1 MGKHENIYRNILP
14 VSQSLIFSIR
24 KTYHGS
30 SSDQF
35 SDSDQSFGDQRKT
48 LLGRDEGDGASADK
62 SPLSSA
68 RAPSSLTQHPA
79 ARGMS
84 SSLSKSHSSDQI
96 SGIWQ
101 RGTLFYKN
109 VIVRNIWAVLN
120 KVHLFLYFWKV
131 FLGGGGVDKLKVN

>member
-1 MGKHENIYRNILP
+1 MFTGKQESIYRNILP
-14 VSQSLIFSIR
+14 VSQSLFFSVR

-68 RAPSSLTQHPA
+68 RVPSTLTQHPA
-79 ARGMS
+79 ARGMSMS

-109 VIVRNIWAVLN
+109 VVRNIWAILN
-120 KVHLFLYFWKV
+120 KVHIFLYFWRVRSV
-131 FLGGGGVDKLKVN
+131 FFW

>member
-1 MGKHENIYRNILP
+1 MFTGKQESIYRNILP
-14 VSQSLIFSIR
+14 VSQCSFLSIR

-68 RAPSSLTQHPA
+68 RIPSTLTQHPA

-109 VIVRNIWAVLN
+109 VVRNIWAIS
-120 KVHLFLYFWKV
+120 KCIYFFIFGEFFFFFLVK
-131 FLGGGGVDKLKVN
+131 

>member
-1 MGKHENIYRNILP
+1 MFTGKQESIYRNILP
-14 VSQSLIFSIR
+14 VSQCSFLSIR

-68 RAPSSLTQHPA
+68 RIPSTLTQHPA

-109 VIVRNIWAVLN
+109 VVRNIWAIS
-120 KVHLFLYFWKV
+120 KCIYFFIFGEFFFLFF
-131 FLGGGGVDKLKVN
+131 GKVN

>member
-1 MGKHENIYRNILP
+1 MFTGKQESIYRNILP
-14 VSQSLIFSIR
+14 VSQCSFLSIR

-68 RAPSSLTQHPA
+68 RVPSTLTQHPA

-109 VIVRNIWAVLN
+109 VVRNIWAISN
-120 KVHLFLYFWKV
+120 KVYLFLYFWRV
-131 FLGGGGVDKLKVN
+131 LFFFFLVK

>member
-1 MGKHENIYRNILP
+1 MFTGKQESIYRNILP
-14 VSQSLIFSIR
+14 VSQCSFLSIR

-68 RAPSSLTQHPA
+68 RVPSTLTQHPA

-109 VIVRNIWAVLN
+109 VVRNIWAIS
-120 KVHLFLYFWKV
+120 KCIYFFIFGEFFFFFLVK
-131 FLGGGGVDKLKVN
+131 

>member
-1 MGKHENIYRNILP
+1 MFTGKQESIYRNILP
-14 VSQSLIFSIR
+14 VLQSLFFSIR

-68 RAPSSLTQHPA
+68 RVPSTLTQHPA
-79 ARGMS
+79 ARGMSMS

-101 RGTLFYKN
+101 RGTLFYKM
-109 VIVRNIWAVLN
+109 L
-120 KVHLFLYFWKV
+120 
-131 FLGGGGVDKLKVN
+131 LGTFGQY

>member
-1 MGKHENIYRNILP
+1 MFTGKQESIYRNILP
-14 VSQSLIFSIR
+14 VSQCSFLSIR

-68 RAPSSLTQHPA
+68 RVPSTLAQHPA

-109 VIVRNIWAVLN
+109 VVRNIWAIS
-120 KVHLFLYFWKV
+120 KCIYFFIFGEFFFFFLVK
-131 FLGGGGVDKLKVN
+131 

>member
-1 MGKHENIYRNILP
+1 MFTGKQESIYRNILP
-14 VSQSLIFSIR
+14 VSQCSFLSIR

-68 RAPSSLTQHPA
+68 RIPSTLTQHPA

-109 VIVRNIWAVLN
+109 VVRIIWAIS
-120 KVHLFLYFWKV
+120 KCIYFFIFGEFFFFFLVK
-131 FLGGGGVDKLKVN
+131 

>member
-1 MGKHENIYRNILP
+1 MFTGKQESIYRNILP
-14 VSQSLIFSIR
+14 VSQSLFFSVR

-68 RAPSSLTQHPA
+68 RVPSTLTQHPA

-109 VIVRNIWAVLN
+109 VVRNIWAIS
-120 KVHLFLYFWKV
+120 KCIYFFIFGEFFFFFLVK
-131 FLGGGGVDKLKVN
+131 